1 MGHQVIEAATVDEA
15 LALSDI
21 PGLNWVISD
30 LRLGPEDGVSLL
42 TQLAHRAPGLQL
54 ALMTS
59 VPATD
64 PRREEAASR
73 WPVLPKPVDRVQLAR
88 LFCTGRGGMNE
99 PLVTILDD
107 EPQIRTMLSD
117 ALTEAGFRTAAFAR
131 ATEFEAALKRQTP
144 DVCLVDLG
152 LPDRDGLALVH
163 RLALESGA
171 AIIIISGR
179 AQVQDRVTGLELGA
193 DDYIIKPFDPAE
205 VVARIRARLRVPAS
219 APKPWRRRSSTAG
232 PRISTATCWSRT
244 TATEVALSHAE
255 GEVLRLFPRKPQAP
269 DFPQQMQES
278 LGGAAGE
285 SFDRAMDVRIS
296 RLRTKLGE
304 DPKNPRLIKTIYGAG
319 YIFLGDVTWR

>member
-1 MGHQVIEAATVDEA
+1 MNA
-15 LALSDI
+15 
-21 PGLNWVISD
+21 D
-30 LRLGPEDGVSLL
+30 L
-42 TQLAHRAPGLQL
+42 
-54 ALMTS
+54 
-59 VPATD
+59 
-64 PRREEAASR
+64 
-73 WPVLPKPVDRVQLAR
+73 
-88 LFCTGRGGMNE
+88 
-99 PLVTILDD
+99 PLVAILDD
-107 EPQIRTMLSD
+107 EPEIRRMLSD
-117 ALTEAGFRTAAFAR
+117 ALEEAGFRTQSYAR
-131 ATEFEAALKRQTP
+131 ATEFEAGLKRSSP

-205 VVARIRARLRVPAS
+205 VVARIRARLRKGRTESPSVS
-219 APKPWRRRSSTAG
+219 QTAHFAG
-232 PRISTATCWSRT
+232 WTAHFDRYVLIDEEARETSF
-244 TATEVALSHAE
+244 SHAE
-255 GEVLRLFPRKPQAP
+255 GEVLRLFLESPNRLITRA
-269 DFPQQMQES
+269 QMQES

-319 YIFLGDVTWR
+319 YIFLGEVRWG

>member
-1 MGHQVIEAATVDEA
+1 M
-15 LALSDI
+15 
-21 PGLNWVISD
+21 
-30 LRLGPEDGVSLL
+30 
-42 TQLAHRAPGLQL
+42 TQPFVA
-54 ALMTS
+54 
-59 VPATD
+59 
-64 PRREEAASR
+64 
-73 WPVLPKPVDRVQLAR
+73 
-88 LFCTGRGGMNE
+88 
-99 PLVTILDD
+99 ILDD
-107 EPQIRTMLSD
+107 EPQIRAMLSE

-131 ATEFEAALKRQTP
+131 ATEFEAALKTHAP

-205 VVARIRARLRVPAS
+205 VVARIRARLRVARPRAE
-219 APKPWRRRSSTAG
+219 AHRTARFNG
-232 PRISTATCWSRT
+232 WTAHFDRYVLV
-244 TATEVALSHAE
+244 AEDGKEVSFSHAE
-255 GEVLRLFPRKPQAP
+255 GEVLRMFLEAP
-269 DFPQQMQES
+269 KRLISRQQMQEN

-319 YIFLGDVTWR
+319 YIFLGDVDWK